1 MNTGQSKFVNRNTFP
16 RYGEIWDVN
25 LEPVIGS
32 EIGKQRPTLVFSND
46 INNEHSRT
54 VTVIP
59 MTSQTV
65 EKHYPFEVNVPK
77 GMAGLT
83 ADSRIKTNQI
93 RTVDKHRLV
102 AFRGTLPSDYLPQ
115 VEKALKIHLNM
126 K

>member
-1 MNTGQSKFVNRNTFP
+1 MSTGQSKFVDRNTFP
-16 RYGEIWDVN
+16 RYGEIWDVT

-46 INNEHSRT
+46 INNEHSST

-59 MTSQTV
+59 MTSQPV
-65 EKHYPFEVNVPK
+65 EKNYPFEVHVPK

-83 ADSRIKTNQI
+83 ADSRIKADQI
-93 RTVDKHRLV
+93 RTVDKRRFIT
-102 AFRGTLPSDYLPQ
+102 FRGLLPPDYLPL
-115 VEKALKIHLNM
+115 VEKALRIHLNM